1 MIKPRYKPKRS
12 IRTGRDCWH
21 KAVCF
26 LLAFIMIAAS
36 FPLDTFTVFA
46 GNESPQNADAELLQ
60 NGGERSEE
68 DGLEPAEK
76 KEEPEKPDEAGTTN
90 YPNSISGSLWL
101 DTSEDAE
108 NGVFSGDG
116 IRQSGEQPLADY
128 EVSLYKADNKADA
141 VETVATDGDGTY
153 RFENR
158 EPGSYV
164 VGVSAT
170 TIHGT
175 EYLLPIAGI
184 TDDNRFADSNDDYT
198 TVYSES
204 IVMEADTQV
213 ADIDAGMRTLPDVMP
228 FGAIEYADDEAS
240 LRTAVGKV
248 DDGGRVQLRKSFP
261 VTTPI
266 TIPTGKS
273 ITLMSAPGG
282 LHTITETARGKGTV
296 HFEVEGSLTLKD
308 IVLSANSYPS
318 LNASQVIGGVKV
330 GAGGTLTM
338 ESGTK
343 ITNCYAGEKGGAV
356 YVASN
361 GVFNMKGGEISA
373 NKATKDGGGIFVDAY
388 AEFIMD
394 AGEISGNTS
403 IQASGA
409 GVCVNPNGKFTMNG
423 GKIFENEAPNGGGAV
438 CTTGNGSSFIME
450 GGEIFDNTTYSF
462 GGGVCVYYGSTFTMK
477 DGKKGGKIYNN
488 KIKADNGGGV
498 YVDAMSTFIME
509 DGEISGNKAKS
520 SGGGVYVSAKDAK
533 DSNGTFIMTGGEI
546 SGNEAVNGA
555 GVYVYARTNAIGT
568 FTMDGGQIS
577 GNKASG
583 NGGGVYLGNQGSI
596 YAFFDMTGGEI
607 SGNTAGTDGGGIY
620 TTNYQYDKNPVT
632 SVTAYYNNVRIANSA
647 TVENNEAGYGTQAPP
662 GNYEDFTNRTSNP
675 FDGLLLDNDNIN
687 YRNPHLRAVFK
698 ANNDKD
704 PAEPDYS
711 IQTGSSASTSITMP
725 TLAEA
730 GFTAPDGKVFL
741 GWAESKGGAAADVN
755 LPGKQVVISANK
767 TFYASWGTS
776 RYLVYRDNDGA
787 FIAGRNIL
795 KAAVAICDN
804 YATSGSYT
812 IVATQD
818 DTNMGT
824 GVEIPGTKRIT
835 LTSDDTIRT
844 IKQVETDD
852 KARHFAVKGGSLTI
866 KNVILAGKGTRG
878 TSVQKNGGVEIEEGG
893 SFTMEEG
900 AKITDCYI
908 NQGGSAVRIA
918 SGTFTMNGGEISNGY
933 ARCNADNG
941 GAVDVQVRSTFVM
954 NGGKII
960 GNEARYDGGA
970 VYVDANNVGGA
981 GTFTM
986 NDGEITGNKA
996 GRDGGAIY
1004 ARKMKLGGQ
1013 ENLAAIILKDG
1024 KILNNTAAKNGGAI
1038 FVKDYDGVV
1047 GGGKYVDPMKP
1058 ATDYYRKI
1066 KISDQVVFSGNTA
1079 VKTHMPPSN
1088 YTDFTNRSVDPF
1100 DGMLLDN
1107 DNINYEN
1114 PARTVAYHANNGGI
1128 GQQKYFQKLAGT
1140 STTIPAA
1147 GVGTGTGEADFTA
1160 PEGKVFEK
1168 WTENADGSGNSYAP
1182 GDIVTV
1188 TAQIKTKSLYAQ
1200 WREAVK
1206 VDLTLSKMVEGDYG
1220 DKNKVFDFK
1229 ITLQNNQGAP
1239 LTGTFAYT
1247 GGIVS
1252 GSGAA
1257 APSDDTLNLDST
1269 GSATL
1274 QLKHGQ
1280 TITVKN
1286 IPETSKVR
1294 IEEDGTIAAGYSTTY
1309 KIDNG
1314 SSKSGMDTGTVTIPG
1329 TNCRID
1335 FVNSRGSVVS
1345 AGVSGGRM
1353 QNAIS
1358 LSGTVLCLTGACYV
1372 LSRFVKRRRHG

>member
-60 NGGERSEE
+60 NGEERSEE
-68 DGLEPAEK
+68 DGLEPTEK

-116 IRQSGEQPLADY
+116 IRQSDEQPLADY

-153 RFENR
+153 RFENM

-184 TDDNRFADSNDDYT
+184 TDDNRFADNNDDYT

-240 LRTAVGKV
+240 LRTAFTKV
-248 DDGGRVQLRKSFP
+248 DNGGTIQIKKDIELPTS
-261 VTTPI
+261 I
-266 TIPTGKS
+266 TIPAGKS
-273 ITLMSAPGG
+273 ITLTSAPGG
-282 LHTITETARGKGTV
+282 LYAIRQSSRGNGVV
-296 HFEVEGSLTLKD
+296 HFEVSGSLTLKD
-308 IVLSANSYPS
+308 ISLSGTAYSSSGSSNQES
-318 LNASQVIGGVKV
+318 GGVKV

-338 ESGTK
+338 ESGAK
-343 ITNCYAGEKGGAV
+343 ITKCFSGTNGGAV
-356 YVASN
+356 HVGSN
-361 GVFNMKGGEISA
+361 AVFNMKGGEISA
-373 NKATKDGGGIFVDAY
+373 NYAYNEGGGVFVNSDG
-388 AEFIMD
+388 EFVMD
-394 AGEISGNTS
+394 DGEISGNS
-403 IQASGA
+403 VYFASGG
-409 GVCVNPNGKFTMNG
+409 GVCVQSGATFTMKG
-423 GKIFENEAPNGGGAV
+423 GKIFGSTSNYGAGAV
-438 CTTGNGSSFIME
+438 CTSGNGSSFIME
-450 GGEIFDNTTYSF
+450 GGEIFDNTLHYA
-462 GGGVCVYYGSTFTMK
+462 GGGVCVFYGATFTMK
-477 DGKKGGKIYNN
+477 EGKIYNN
-488 KIKADNGGGV
+488 EIRSQDGGGV
-498 YVDAMSTFIME
+498 FVDAKSSFFME
-509 DGEISGNKAKS
+509 GGEISGNKAATN
-520 SGGGVYVSAKDAK
+520 GGGVYVEAHSKYAG
-533 DSNGTFIMTGGEI
+533 SNMGTFTMTGGEI
-546 SGNEAVNGA
+546 FGNEAKNGA
-555 GVYVYARTNAIGT
+555 GVYVNSYNNVIGT
-568 FTMDGGQIS
+568 FTMNGGQIS
-577 GNKASG
+577 GNKATT
-583 NGGGVYLGNQGSI
+583 NGGGVYLSFKNTAA
-596 YAFFDMTGGEI
+596 YAFFKMTGGEI
-607 SGNTAGTDGGGIY
+607 SGNTAGADGGGIY
-620 TTNYQYDKNPVT
+620 TINCIYDQNPI
-632 SVTAYYNNVRIANSA
+632 SSPASYYNNISIASSA
-647 TVENNEAGYGTQAPP
+647 TVEKNAAGDAVGAQAPP
-662 GNYEDFTNRTSNP
+662 SNYDYYTNRTPNP

-687 YRNPHLRAVFK
+687 YRNPHLRALFK
-698 ANNDKD
+698 ANNDKT
-704 PAEPDYS
+704 PAEPDYA
-711 IQTGSSASTSITMP
+711 IQTGSKVTTSITMP

-741 GWAESKGGAAADVN
+741 GWAETKAGAAADVN

-776 RYLVYRDNDGA
+776 RYLVYRDNDDA
-787 FIAGRNIL
+787 FIAGRNTL

-804 YATSGSYT
+804 YAASGSYT

-818 DTNMGT
+818 DPDMGL
-824 GVEIPGTKRIT
+824 GVEIPATKKIT
-835 LTSDDTIRT
+835 LTSDNTLRT
-844 IKQVETDD
+844 IKQMDTSLDG
-852 KARHFAVKGGSLTI
+852 RHFAVKGGSLTI
-866 KNVILAGKGTRG
+866 KNVILAGMGSRAAAL
-878 TSVQKNGGVEIEEGG
+878 QRNGGVEIEEAG

-900 AKITDCYI
+900 AKITDCSI
-908 NQGGSAVRIA
+908 NQNGSAVRIA
-918 SGTFTMNGGEISNGY
+918 SGSFTMNGGEISNGY
-933 ARCNADNG
+933 TRTSSYG
-941 GAVDVQVRSTFVM
+941 GAVSVSEKGTFTM
-954 NGGKII
+954 NGGEII
-960 GNEARYDGGA
+960 GNEAAGHAGA
-970 VYVDANNVGGA
+970 VYVAVKLGVGG

-986 NDGEITGNKA
+986 NGGEITGNKA
-996 GRDGGAIY
+996 GADGGAIY
-1004 ARKMKLGGQ
+1004 AGKLVQGTNQ
-1013 ENLAAIILKDG
+1013 QLATIILNGG
-1024 KILNNTAAKNGGAI
+1024 KISNNTAVKNGGAI
-1038 FVKDYDGVV
+1038 YVGDY
-1047 GGGKYVDPMKP
+1047 KYTDPIEP
-1058 ATDYYRKI
+1058 AADYYKKI
-1066 KISDQVVFSGNTA
+1066 HISDQVVFSGNTA
-1079 VKTHMPPSN
+1079 VKTYMPPSN

-1114 PARTVAYHANNGGI
+1114 PSRAVAYHANNGGI

-1140 STTIPAA
+1140 STTIPAVN
-1147 GVGTGTGEADFTA
+1147 VGTGAGEANFTA
-1160 PEGKVFEK
+1160 PAGKVFAG

-1294 IEEDGTIAAGYSTTY
+1294 IEEDGTIATGYSTTY